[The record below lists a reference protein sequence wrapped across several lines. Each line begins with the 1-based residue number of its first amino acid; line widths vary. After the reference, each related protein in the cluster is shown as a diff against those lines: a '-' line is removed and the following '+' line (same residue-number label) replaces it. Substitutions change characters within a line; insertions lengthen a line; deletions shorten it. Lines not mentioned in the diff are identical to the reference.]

1 MRHAGWV
8 RLAKTQTPTSLPRLG
23 RRCAA
28 TQQRAVVIELGR
40 VEEAWAAP
48 GGLAY
53 AEALAALAGGAKRD
67 IRFVEGV
74 WWRHENMRCKS

>member
-1 MRHAGWV
+1 MPKEV

-28 TQQRAVVIELGR
+28 TEQRAVVIEFDR
-40 VEEAWAAP
+40 VGQARAVP
-48 GGLAY
+48 DGSAY
-53 AEALAALAGGAKRD
+53 QEGLAALVGAERD

-74 WWRHENMRCKS
+74 